1 VDPLGL
7 LETCGQRI
15 REAVLPLL
23 GTKEAQEVFGRGA
36 GGDPLKKIDLEAERA
51 LLTALKE
58 EDVSCTIVSEES
70 GLIKLGATPENL
82 YVVVDPVDGTTNAL
96 RGIPFAVTSIAI
108 AKKPNLKHVEAGL
121 VLDLIHNQ
129 KYFAQK
135 GRGAFKEH
143 ERIKPST
150 VKTLEKAMVG
160 LDFNT
165 YRVKELAQKLTR
177 VLEKTKH
184 VRHFG
189 ANALEVCYVAD
200 GTSEAFIDLRGKLRV
215 TDVAA
220 AYLILREAGGI
231 MTTPKGEEMD
241 VPLNLEERVSFIAA
255 GNTDIYKEIR
265 ELLT

>member
-1 VDPLGL
+1 VKPLRL
-7 LETCGQRI
+7 LETCSQRI

-23 GTKEAQEVFGRGA
+23 GTKEAQEEFGRGA

-51 LLTALKE
+51 LLNILQE
-58 EDVSCTIVSEES
+58 EEISCTVISEES

-96 RGIPFAVTSIAI
+96 RGIPFAVTSIAL

-129 KYFAQK
+129 KYVAQK
-135 GRGAFKEH
+135 DKGAFKENQK
-143 ERIKPST
+143 IKPST
-150 VKTLEKAMVG
+150 IKTLEKAMVG

-165 YRVKELAQKLTR
+165 YRVKELAQKLTKI
-177 VLEKTKH
+177 LEKTKH

-220 AYLILREAGGI
+220 AYIILQEAGGI
-231 MTTPKGEEMD
+231 MTTPKGDEMD
-241 VPLNLEERVSFIAA
+241 VPLNLEQRVSFIAA
-255 GNTDIYKEIR
+255 GNVEIYREIKEF
-265 ELLT
+265 LT